1 MEGLGKNKGG
11 GLRGIDTLMHTMDKM
26 GGQGILRNGGMIL
39 KWGGVDTPLKT
50 MLFVLSKTVGNENF
64 N

>member
-1 MEGLGKNKGG
+1 
-11 GLRGIDTLMHTMDKM
+11 M
-26 GGQGILRNGGMIL
+26 GGWFWNG
-39 KWGGVDTPLKT
+39 GGVDTPLKT